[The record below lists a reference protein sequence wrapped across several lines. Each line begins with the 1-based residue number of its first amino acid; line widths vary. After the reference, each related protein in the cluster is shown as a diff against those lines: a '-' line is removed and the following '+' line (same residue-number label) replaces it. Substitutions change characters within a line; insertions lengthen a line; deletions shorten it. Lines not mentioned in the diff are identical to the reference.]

1 MRLSTVER
9 GASTRGNGRPV
20 RRAAVAAFVAAM
32 MIGSV
37 AGPAGAWSLRIRT
50 DGNDSDARA
59 DIRRVVTDLTPRT
72 VFFRIDTWQRF
83 HPAGQNAYFIV
94 RFDAGGDR
102 ELDRV
107 LEIYRGPHGYTC
119 LLEESEP
126 GGDPGA
132 VLGDRRARRDNLRS
146 VECRLPRSWFPR
158 IQRAVR
164 FYVRTLG
171 SPSDRAP
178 NEGLYRWL

>member
-1 MRLSTVER
+1 
-9 GASTRGNGRPV
+9 
-20 RRAAVAAFVAAM
+20 

-50 DGNDSDARA
+50 DGNDSDMRA

-94 RFDAGGDR
+94 RLDAGGDR

-132 VLGDRRARRDNLRS
+132 VLGDRRARRENLRS

-164 FYVRTLG
+164 FYVKSVG

-178 NEGLYRWL
+178 DQGLYLWL